1 MKKYDG
7 LYIFAGSARDEV
19 LDKMIEAATA
29 EITNLSGNIL
39 STEMLGKKTFARVMK
54 KRDNGFFVKIRF
66 ELDPLSIATL
76 VKRYKLVDE
85 VFRVQILAVDD
96 RLEAALLQQTA
107 DLKVR
112 QEAKAAAAAETLAA
126 ANAAAAA
133 TADAE
138 SAEEE

>member
-133 TADAE
+133 AADAE